1 VINEMGGAV
10 MILTIPPLLVVG
22 VELFDEV
29 DGNNHSQQNEQG
41 PGT

>member
-1 VINEMGGAV
+1 MMNEMGGSA
-10 MILTIPPLLVVG
+10 MMLTILPLLVVG
-22 VELFDEV
+22 GELFDEV